1 MSNDSMKR
9 WPEMIEGIEF
19 IINRCPVGI
28 MIFNSKMDIAALN
41 KKASIFLSRFALPE
55 EITPVIK
62 RIFDAV
68 AEGKTSEH
76 FPGEI
81 YIAKKLDGSS
91 SNWIFRLYI
100 QEKKDPLVYLL
111 IFEETVSNKLDMNGI
126 RRQFKLTRRETDILR
141 RVLDGYKNTDIAVEL
156 EISEQTVKDHLSNL
170 YLKTG
175 AENRMAL
182 MRSLVYT
189 SNNQSG
195 SRP

>member
-1 MSNDSMKR
+1 
-9 WPEMIEGIEF
+9 MIEGIEF

-41 KKASIFLSRFALPE
+41 RKASIFLNRFKLPD

-68 AEGKTSEH
+68 AGGKTGEL

-100 QEKKDPLVYLL
+100 QEEPDPRVYLL
-111 IFEETVSNKLDMNGI
+111 IFEETISNKLNMNGI
-126 RRQFKLTRRETDILR
+126 RQQFKLTRRETDILR

-170 YLKTG
+170 YLKTDT
-175 AENRMAL
+175 ENRMAL

-189 SNNQSG
+189 LNNQSG
-195 SRP
+195 SQL